1 MIPKSGYRFSEKIM
15 LNNNLKRNDASTH
28 VHFASEHD
36 RREAARRSTARS
48 IHKAGGKNHDG
59 RACARPSR
67 SLRCYP
73 QQGNH
78 DQICHLMR
86 RW

>member
-1 MIPKSGYRFSEKIM
+1 M

-28 VHFASEHD
+28 VHSSHVHFALEHD

-73 QQGNH
+73 LQGTR
-78 DQICHLMR
+78 IKSTI
-86 RW
+86 

>member
-28 VHFASEHD
+28 VHFGSEHD
-36 RREAARRSTARS
+36 RREAARRS

-73 QQGNH
+73 LQGTR
-78 DQICHLMR
+78 IKSTI
-86 RW
+86 